1 MISNTQ
7 YFTGPCRFINSL
19 NRNSNEKNDD
29 NQGLLIIYNMK
40 LFAIKT
46 SIYNN
51 KPMQI
56 IHEILLSNLKDLKI
70 KSKLFVYIEFI
81 NNKTNKYGKK
91 NNIKNN
97 LIVKFNYEQDSV
109 KFLNSINKAKKNSS

>member
-7 YFTGPCRFINSL
+7 YFTGPCTFINSL
-19 NRNSNEKNDD
+19 NQNSNEKKDD
-29 NQGLLIIYNMK
+29 NQGLLIVDNKK

-70 KSKLFVYIEFI
+70 KTKLFVHIDFYS
-81 NNKTNKYGKK
+81 NKTNKYGKK
-91 NNIKNN
+91 IKNN
-97 LIVKFNYEQDSV
+97 LIVKFNYEQDSI
-109 KFLNSINKAKKNSS
+109 KFVNSVNKAKKNSS